1 LEKRNQV
8 LLSLLEDQ
16 SYASNK
22 ALIGKDL
29 EVLVEAKARRG
40 EGKLMGR
47 SLCFRKVNFSA
58 NHSIIGDLKTVRI
71 TGASPSSL
79 TGELI

>member
-1 LEKRNQV
+1 
-8 LLSLLEDQ
+8 
-16 SYASNK
+16 
-22 ALIGKDL
+22 
-29 EVLVEAKARRG
+29 
-40 EGKLMGR
+40 MGR

-58 NHSIIGDLKTVRI
+58 DDSMIGDLKIVRI